1 MENKLLNLT
10 SDKELRI
17 TSMELVEI
25 INNFRKVESEASEK
39 KYVELRHD
47 SFMAKIKSELGTL
60 KTLGLNNA
68 QNILEVTY
76 EDKKGETRPC
86 YSLNGSGMRMMLNS
100 ESTIVRF
107 KTEEYINKLE
117 NSVKLISAQKEIK
130 ELKSTLEDFKRAT
143 EEAKRQFHPCHKR
156 KLDYN
161 KMIKNIVGDNREYV
175 EGVKDMVFAQLHY
188 DKWEDSST
196 EDNDKIIKAIN
207 VCSRF
212 IMLNKFEQLSLF

>member
-25 INNFRKVESEASEK
+25 INNFRKIESEASEK

-47 SFMAKIKSELGTL
+47 SFMTKVKSELGTL
-60 KTLGLNNA
+60 KALGLDNA

-100 ESTIVRF
+100 ESTIVKF
-107 KTEEYINKLE
+107 KTENRPIW
-117 NSVKLISAQKEIK
+117 S
-130 ELKSTLEDFKRAT
+130 
-143 EEAKRQFHPCHKR
+143 CR
-156 KLDYN
+156 K
-161 KMIKNIVGDNREYV
+161 
-175 EGVKDMVFAQLHY
+175 
-188 DKWEDSST
+188 
-196 EDNDKIIKAIN
+196 
-207 VCSRF
+207 
-212 IMLNKFEQLSLF
+212 